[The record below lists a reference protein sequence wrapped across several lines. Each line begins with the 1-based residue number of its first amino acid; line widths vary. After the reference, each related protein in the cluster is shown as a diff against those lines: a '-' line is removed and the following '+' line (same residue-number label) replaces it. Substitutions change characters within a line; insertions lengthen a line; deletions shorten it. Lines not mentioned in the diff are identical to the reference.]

1 MYISEYGER
10 EHQVIFHVNVIGQRG
25 ETFGISDH
33 YSGVFLKNSSG
44 NTKSQFYNNIYV
56 CVQ

>member
-1 MYISEYGER
+1 MYMNEYGER
-10 EHQVIFHVNVIGQRG
+10 EHQVIFHVNVICQRG

-44 NTKSQFYNNIYV
+44 NSNLSFTTIYV